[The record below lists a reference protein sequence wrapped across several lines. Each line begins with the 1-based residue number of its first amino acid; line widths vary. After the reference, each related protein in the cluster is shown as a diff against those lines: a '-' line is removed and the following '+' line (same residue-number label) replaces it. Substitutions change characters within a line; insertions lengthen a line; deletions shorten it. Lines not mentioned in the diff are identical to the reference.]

1 MKIGKKIL
9 FDWFQNSYGVLVAG
23 NATLPIMPAPSS
35 ICCNLGGFL
44 WTGTNV
50 FKRVFLWLFKKR
62 NIHSYL
68 HAFSHF
74 DGRQDGL
81 ALFEILEA
89 VAPLSLKHTQSYRD
103 PDSDAHLSI
112 LSCIAKK
119 WLF

>member
-1 MKIGKKIL
+1 ML
-9 FDWFQNSYGVLVAG
+9 LCLSCLPHPVSAVTLVDFYG
-23 NATLPIMPAPSS
+23 PEQMYSS
-35 ICCNLGGFL
+35 AF
-44 WTGTNV
+44 
-50 FKRVFLWLFKKR
+50 FLWLFKKR

-81 ALFEILEA
+81 ALFEILGA
-89 VAPLSLKHTQSYRD
+89 VAPFSLKHTQSYRD